1 MKPLTEKLSEYKIG
15 MFNNGEMGVF
25 TKLNF
30 NSIFY
35 GKVSAGSNMPNL
47 MYMTSFENRK
57 YRKSFSAIP
66 DWKKMSSDPQYDHN
80 FLKADI
86 QLLRPTDYSDL

>member
-1 MKPLTEKLSEYKIG
+1 
-15 MFNNGEMGVF
+15 MFNNGEMGIF
-25 TKLNF
+25 SKLNF
-30 NSIFY
+30 NAIFY
-35 GKVSAGSNMPNL
+35 GKVLAGSNMPNL
-47 MYMTSFENRK
+47 MYMTSFENKEDREAHWK
-57 YRKSFSAIP
+57 AFSADP